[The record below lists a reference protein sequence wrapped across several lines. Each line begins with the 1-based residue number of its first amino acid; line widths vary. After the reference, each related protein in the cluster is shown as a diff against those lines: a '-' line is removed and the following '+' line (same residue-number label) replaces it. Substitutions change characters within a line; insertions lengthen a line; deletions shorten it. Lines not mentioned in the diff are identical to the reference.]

1 MEKIKRVIRSFSD
14 AFEGLKFA
22 FKNEVNIKIE
32 VFCAAI
38 VVILMLV
45 LDVANQERLILIVA
59 IIIVIYAEL
68 ANTAIERIMDVVQP
82 GQHPFVRNIKDLM
95 AASVLSASIAAL
107 VIGLIIFI
115 PYIMAY
121 V

>member
-1 MEKIKRVIRSFSD
+1 MERIKRVIRSFSD
-14 AFEGLKFA
+14 ASQGLKFA
-22 FKNEVNIKIE
+22 LKNEINIKIE
-32 VFCAAI
+32 IFCALI
-38 VVILMLV
+38 VIVLMLA
-45 LDVANQERLILIVA
+45 LKITNTEKLILIITIA
-59 IIIVIYAEL
+59 MVIYVEL

-95 AASVLSASIAAL
+95 AASVLAASIAAF

-115 PYIMAY
+115 PYIKLY